1 MFQGTPP
8 PHSAGTPLIRLGAN
22 APIHLLPQGEKE
34 SRASSQLTPAANRV
48 KARFE
53 RDRFSMRGLL
63 MALLAFDAPSLNA
76 NHWAGRV
83 GASPRPS
90 KTTAKKTTTKTV

>member
-1 MFQGTPP
+1 
-8 PHSAGTPLIRLGAN
+8 LY
-22 APIHLLPQGEKE
+22 
-34 SRASSQLTPAANRV
+34 RARHEGHATRRALTPAANRV

-76 NHWAGRV
+76 NHWAGRL
-83 GASPRPS
+83 GASPRSS
-90 KTTAKKTTTKTV
+90 KTMAKTTTKTV

>member
-1 MFQGTPP
+1 
-8 PHSAGTPLIRLGAN
+8 
-22 APIHLLPQGEKE
+22 
-34 SRASSQLTPAANRV
+34 LTLFPNRV
-48 KARFE
+48 KARVE

-83 GASPRPS
+83 GASVRSS
-90 KTTAKKTTTKTV
+90 KTPFLAKKTGKTTTKTV